1 MSRVKGVK
9 IGRII
14 RGHWVFTG
22 AHHVLV
28 DLAGGWVPGLI
39 VLHVAV
45 VGVVGS
51 VADPPAVVWHQDG
64 CVCDVTDEV
73 IQLLVVR
80 ETAVATATPKKS
92 RLSIHGWNDD
102 IYGITLAQISSNIY
116 RLSVQW

>member
-1 MSRVKGVK
+1 M
-9 IGRII
+9 
-14 RGHWVFTG
+14 GHTFREHWAFTG

-80 ETAVATATPKKS
+80 ETAVATATPQKS
-92 RLSIHGWNDD
+92 KLSIHGWNAD
-102 IYGITLAQISSNIY
+102 IYGTILAQIA
-116 RLSVQW
+116 